1 MEQNQEKIEAT
12 GTNQEVKKQQ
22 GVSTGAAIL
31 TAGVL
36 IAGAILFT
44 HYDTKGTPTATKE
57 ASQSD
62 TLDVSKFAVQ
72 AGVNKDDFLQCYN
85 NSTFAKRVTDD
96 AEAGTKLGI
105 QGTPTSYIIDASG
118 INTFSFEGAY
128 PYTELKKKVDLI
140 IANTTNTKLTGTK
153 DVKVPAV
160 TAEDH
165 VFGDITKAKVYII
178 EYSDLQCPFCKQFN
192 PGVQK
197 LVTDYQGQV
206 AWIYRHFP
214 LESIHDNARPLA
226 EASEC
231 VAKIGGN
238 DAFWKFEFAV
248 MNSK

>member
-1 MEQNQEKIEAT
+1 MENNHETKEVVEVSSEA
-12 GTNQEVKKQQ
+12 KKQQ

-44 HYDTKGTPTATKE
+44 HYDTKRAPSANKE
-57 ASQSD
+57 VSQSD
-62 TLDVSKFAVQ
+62 TLDISKFAVQ

-85 NSTFAKRVTDD
+85 NSTFAQRVTDD
-96 AEAGTKLGI
+96 ADAGTKLGI
-105 QGTPTSYIIDASG
+105 QGTPTSYIMDASG
-118 INTFSFEGAY
+118 VNTFSFEGAY
-128 PYTELKKKVDLI
+128 PYAEMKKKVDLI
-140 IANTTNTKLTGTK
+140 IANTNGSKLTGTK
-153 DVKVPAV
+153 ELKVPAV
-160 TAEDH
+160 TAQDH
-165 VFGDITKAKVYII
+165 VFGDITKAKVYVI

-197 LVTDYQGQV
+197 LVADYQGQV

-248 MNSK
+248 MGSK